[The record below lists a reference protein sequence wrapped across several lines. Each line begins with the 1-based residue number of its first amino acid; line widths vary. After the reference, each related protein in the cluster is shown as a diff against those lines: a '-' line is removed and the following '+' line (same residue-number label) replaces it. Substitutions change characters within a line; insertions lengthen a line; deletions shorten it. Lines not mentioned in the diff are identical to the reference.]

1 LPRRGRRPATAAA
14 AAKTNTPKADYRE
27 VSGVKRLL
35 RTPKA
40 ALATPKADYSD
51 VEGIDLLMKTPKVK
65 DAEPVSGEIVM
76 AVREESTDIMES
88 TPGSSVE
95 APETTEL
102 VEKED
107 AVVSAQVKE

>member
-1 LPRRGRRPATAAA
+1 RRGRRPATAA

-51 VEGIDLLMKTPKVK
+51 VEGIDLLMKTPKVS
-65 DAEPVSGEIVM
+65 DEIVE
-76 AVREESTDIMES
+76 AVREESTDIIKS

-107 AVVSAQVKE
+107 DVVSAQVKE